1 MIEAIRN
8 HYSGG
13 DNAFV
18 ANESVWPKSGM
29 GKTYYKHHPHEA
41 PAGSGACFTKTV
53 IELVNCMS
61 SSSIFFVSKIYNLK
75 NLFISVFSRNNIVPF
90 FPIMHF
96 VPFFPVPFFPVPFFP
111 CAFFPGAI
119 FSGAFFQATVCG
131 MHAESDT
138 GYMPMADCKIT
149 LFLRMA

>member
-1 MIEAIRN
+1 MMLLSTHQAPLIEATRN

-53 IELVNCMS
+53 IELVNC
-61 SSSIFFVSKIYNLK
+61 IGECTALI
-75 NLFISVFSRNNIVPF
+75 
-90 FPIMHF
+90 
-96 VPFFPVPFFPVPFFP
+96 
-111 CAFFPGAI
+111 
-119 FSGAFFQATVCG
+119 
-131 MHAESDT
+131 
-138 GYMPMADCKIT
+138 
-149 LFLRMA
+149 